1 VSASNRPGGRL
12 RPGGLRPFWRQ
23 NTAVV
28 RALRRAPGLVWD
40 QGFSDHPLGIGTLTW
55 WADAPSATR
64 FAYAAGTHQQA
75 VRGMRAGGWAR
86 ETWFGRFTIADAR
99 GTWHGTSLPVGAA
112 APR

>member
-1 VSASNRPGGRL
+1 MRPA
-12 RPGGLRPFWRQ
+12 PSTAPCGLRRKPAGSSQ
-23 NTAVV
+23 TGVDPPA
-28 RALRRAPGLVWD
+28 
-40 QGFSDHPLGIGTLTW
+40 TLTW

-99 GTWHGTSLPVGAA
+99 GTWHGTSLPVSATGA
-112 APR
+112 R